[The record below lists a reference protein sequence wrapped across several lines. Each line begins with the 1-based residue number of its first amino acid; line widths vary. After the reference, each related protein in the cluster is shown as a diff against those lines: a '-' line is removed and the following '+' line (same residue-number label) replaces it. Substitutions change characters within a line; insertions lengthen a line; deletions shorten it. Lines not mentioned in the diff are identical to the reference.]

1 MVSLEPQRV
10 YGFYRDGLL
19 DQVMY
24 FPGDLA
30 AQSLPD
36 PVVCGQRCSTIARG
50 RTVVELDPAKL
61 PELGSTL
68 VA

>member
-1 MVSLEPQRV
+1 MPNIEPQRV

-30 AQSLPD
+30 NQSLPD
-36 PVVCGQRCSTIARG
+36 PAVCGQHCATIARS
-50 RTVVELDPAKL
+50 RTVVELDPASL